1 MKWCI
6 IALMCMFTTLPAY
19 AQDRFIQLPMFLT
32 CSTKSPVPML
42 QGQHGELPLLQGDG
56 KIFIPGGQQVG
67 GKMQMLMNPDNGS
80 FTILFL
86 LGNKPEITYCLVMS
100 GQGGEPIAYRGDPL

>member
-1 MKWCI
+1 MKWFI
-6 IALMCMFTTLPAY
+6 IAAMCLVTTLPAY
-19 AQDRFIQLPMFLT
+19 AQDKFIQLPMFLT

-67 GKMQMLMNPDNGS
+67 GKMQMLMVR
-80 FTILFL
+80 L
-86 LGNKPEITYCLVMS
+86 
-100 GQGGEPIAYRGDPL
+100 IAWY